1 MMNGYEKT
9 FVEQGHAF
17 LAQAWT
23 ELEAEDLH
31 QASEK
36 GWGAA
41 AQLVKAYAAD
51 RGLPHNSHGR
61 LHAAVSRLVAE
72 TGDGSMRTLFN
83 EAGGLHSNFYEG
95 GFDIHDIRESL
106 EQVGEF
112 VDRVSTLLNGH

>member
-17 LAQAWT
+17 LEQAWT

-41 AQLVKAYAAD
+41 AQLVKAYAAE

-61 LHAAVSRLVAE
+61 LIAAVGQLVAE
-72 TGDGSMRTLFN
+72 TDDDTYRTLFH
-83 EAGGLHSNFYEG
+83 EAGGLHRNFYEG
-95 GFDIHDIRESL
+95 GLTNRDLRGSL
-106 EQVGEF
+106 EQVNEF